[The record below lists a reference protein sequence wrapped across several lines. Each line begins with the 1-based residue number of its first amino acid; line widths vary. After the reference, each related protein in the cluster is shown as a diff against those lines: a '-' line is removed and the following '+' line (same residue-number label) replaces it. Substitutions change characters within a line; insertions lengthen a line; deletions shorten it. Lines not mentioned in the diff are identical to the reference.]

1 MRRACIDIGSNTT
14 RLLVAD
20 RVDDTLVEV
29 HQERAFTQIARSLD
43 MEGSIP
49 EAKLQEV
56 VRSVAG
62 QLASARQLGV
72 TEIRCVATAGVRR
85 AANAE
90 SLIGMIE
97 RACDGL
103 SVQVLTGEQE
113 GRLAFIGAAWGYR
126 YYGQPGFDG
135 ALGVVDI
142 GGGSSELVVGT
153 PPDQVAWCRSLP
165 IGSSD
170 LARAE
175 MRSDPPSAADC
186 ARASARVREAFA
198 GLEPPPVGRA
208 VAVGGSAASLTS
220 IVGPLL
226 DQGAL
231 ALSLELLQRL
241 PAAEIAARHG
251 LDVQRVRLLP
261 SGILM
266 LMEVTSLFGSPLTVG
281 GAGMREGL
289 LLDW

>member
-20 RVDDTLVEV
+20 CVEDTLVEI
-29 HQERAFTQIARSLD
+29 HQERAFTEIARSLD
-43 MEGSIP
+43 AVSGIS
-49 EAKLQEV
+49 EAKLEEV

-72 TEIRCVATAGVRR
+72 GEVRCVATAGVRR
-85 AANAE
+85 AANGE
-90 SLIGMIE
+90 SLVGLIE

-103 SVQVLTGEQE
+103 SVKVLTGEEE

-126 YYGQPGFDG
+126 QYGQPAFEG

-142 GGGSSELVVGT
+142 GGGSSELVVGV
-153 PPDQVAWCRSLP
+153 PPDQVQWCRSLP

-170 LARAE
+170 LAGSE
-175 MRSDPPSAADC
+175 MVSDPPSADEC
-186 ARASARVREAFA
+186 ARASARVHDAFA

-208 VAVGGSAASLTS
+208 VAVGGSAASLTR
-220 IVGPLL
+220 ITGPLL
-226 DQGAL
+226 DQGPL
-231 ALSLELLQRL
+231 GLSLELLQRL
-241 PAAEIAARHG
+241 PAAEIALQYG
-251 LDVQRVRLLP
+251 LDVRRVRLLP
-261 SGILM
+261 SGILI
-266 LMEVTSLFGSPLTVG
+266 LMEVASLFGAPLTVG
-281 GAGMREGL
+281 GAGLREGL